1 MTESKHYLSG
11 TLLDEGSEYSL
22 GELCRICGV
31 TAEKVI
37 DMVTE
42 GILEPSGRDPA
53 RWHFCA
59 TSVVRIRI
67 VLHLQQD
74 LRVNLPGAALALE
87 LMDELEELRRLRRL
101 FGA

>member
-1 MTESKHYLSG
+1 MTEAEHYLSG
-11 TLLDEGSEYSL
+11 TLLDERAEYSL
-22 GELCRICGV
+22 GELCRICCI
-31 TAEKVI
+31 TAETVI

-53 RWHFCA
+53 KWRFCA

-101 FGA
+101 FGT

>member
-1 MTESKHYLSG
+1 MTESRHYLSG

-53 RWHFCA
+53 KWRFCA
-59 TSVVRIRI
+59 ISVVRIRI

-74 LRVNLPGAALALE
+74 LRVNLPGAALALD

-101 FGA
+101 FGS